1 MPPVRLTPL
10 RLISAALLS
19 VTTTL
24 HALQLPV
31 RQYCPCYRT
40 TGIRQPSRSMTSPHS
55 TVRHRR
61 TRAAHCW
68 RTSDRNA
75 LPDGIERTARGACG
89 VCLPNSSASAPNAA
103 RCRQSCACARALM
116 RRTTSMGRHCH
127 APIAN
132 GIAISSDHIHSAA
145 RTSQNQIGIAAPGI
159 AAFVWR
165 CINQRGGMG
174 CTTPRPRCEH
184 ARPQDTTIHV
194 CSHQGPRGVGEHQW
208 CVPMRR
214 SDAQRFA
221 HSCTERTDNGM
232 HARC

>member
-1 MPPVRLTPL
+1 MVVGGNDGVPRHAAGQRAYHVAPDRAAPVNAPAHPEQRDACRQDAAGDMDGTDGADAMPPVRLTPL

-89 VCLPNSSASAPNAA
+89 VCLPNSCYQERAH
-103 RCRQSCACARALM
+103 RCARF
-116 RRTTSMGRHCH
+116 
-127 APIAN
+127 
-132 GIAISSDHIHSAA
+132 SSCPEGS
-145 RTSQNQIGIAAPGI
+145 R
-159 AAFVWR
+159 
-165 CINQRGGMG
+165 
-174 CTTPRPRCEH
+174 
-184 ARPQDTTIHV
+184 
-194 CSHQGPRGVGEHQW
+194 
-208 CVPMRR
+208 
-214 SDAQRFA
+214 
-221 HSCTERTDNGM
+221 
-232 HARC
+232 